1 MKRLLIALSFIICHL
16 SFSPVGAQTQLSE
29 YRPGM
34 TQEGLVYFLPKTA
47 VRISVLVE
55 KTTYQPGDFARY
67 AQRYLRLSDVSQAP
81 STGYRVVGVSQT
93 AVAVADTAKCYAVKF
108 DIRSIAAQAQLSAD
122 GCLLAIN
129 ADPVADVAQPEPF
142 LPAPQRPMLNPRE
155 LLGEEILS
163 AGSTAKMAELTAQE
177 IYDLRENRSLLI
189 KGQAEYNPKDGEQLK
204 VMLRELDDQERALS
218 SMFRGV
224 TTVDTTEHILWMIPA
239 GPIGRQVLFRLS
251 QTDGMVDS
259 DDLSGDPFYITV
271 EDLHTVPPVDPMAAQ
286 AKKKKVEAGVY
297 VNVPGR
303 MKVTIFRGIEPIDTK
318 EHPAPQ
324 FGNVELLSGSLF
336 NKRYTTHLWLDPLT
350 GATQRLQADQP
361 K

>member
-1 MKRLLIALSFIICHL
+1 MKRLSIALSFIICHL
-16 SFSPVGAQTQLSE
+16 SFSIAQTQLSE

-47 VRISVLVE
+47 IRVSVLVE

-67 AQRYLRLSDVSQAP
+67 AQRYLRLSDVSQQP
-81 STGYRVVGVSQT
+81 STTCRVVGVSQT
-93 AVAVADTAKCYAVKF
+93 AVAVADTTKGFAVKF
-108 DIRSIAAQAQLSAD
+108 DIRSIAAQAQLSSD

-129 ADPVADVAQPEPF
+129 TDPVAPVAQPEPF
-142 LPAPQRPMLNPRE
+142 QPAPQRPMLNPRE
-155 LLGEEILS
+155 LMGEEILT

-189 KGQAEYNPKDGEQLK
+189 KGQAEFNPKDGEQLK

-218 SMFRGV
+218 SLFRGV
-224 TTVDTTEHILWMIPA
+224 TTIDTTECVIWMTPA
-239 GPIGRQVLFRLS
+239 APVNRQVLFRLS
-251 QTDGMVDS
+251 QTEGMVDS

-271 EDLHTVPPVDPMAAQ
+271 EDLHTVPPVDPILAAQ
-286 AKKKKVEAGVY
+286 AKKKKVEAGIY

-303 MKVTIFRGIEPIDTK
+303 MKVTIYQGIEPINTT

-336 NKRYTTHLWLDPLT
+336 NKRYTTRLWLDPLT